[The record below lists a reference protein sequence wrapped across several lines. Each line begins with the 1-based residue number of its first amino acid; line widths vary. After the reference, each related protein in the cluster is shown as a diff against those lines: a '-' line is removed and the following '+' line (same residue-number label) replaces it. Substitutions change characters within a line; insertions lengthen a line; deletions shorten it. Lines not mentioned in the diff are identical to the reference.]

1 MMAAL
6 VLKYKRSFPVLGGL
20 IIKMG
25 KAAVLVFGAG
35 LVGGVLFRKKF
46 KSS

>member
-1 MMAAL
+1 MAGLA
-6 VLKYKRSFPVLGGL
+6 LKYKRSFLVLGGL
-20 IIKMG
+20 IIKTG

-46 KSS
+46 KRS